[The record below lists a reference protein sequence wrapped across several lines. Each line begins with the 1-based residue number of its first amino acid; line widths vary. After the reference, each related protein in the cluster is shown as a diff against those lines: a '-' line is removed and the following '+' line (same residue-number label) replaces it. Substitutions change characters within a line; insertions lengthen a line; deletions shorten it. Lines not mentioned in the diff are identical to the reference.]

1 MLDGVLSDED
11 DDPVDLTR
19 DAKNIQ
25 QSSFKD
31 LSKFEVNL
39 VPQAHK
45 QEITAVIICRDM
57 QKANKMQ
64 QYQPGQEPIVFV
76 TTSLDGFIKQHSA
89 QTL

>member
-39 VPQAHK
+39 VP
-45 QEITAVIICRDM
+45 
-57 QKANKMQ
+57 
-64 QYQPGQEPIVFV
+64 
-76 TTSLDGFIKQHSA
+76 
-89 QTL
+89 